1 MIQLHE
7 IYEVIPIVLIAF
19 AACAILLIE
28 AFSKESKSVVYG
40 FSIISIMGA
49 IATSFLSLNKEV
61 IVFNQFLKI
70 SNASIMFSVIILIGV
85 LITVIASKNYLE
97 KENINFGEFYSLVL
111 FSLMGMMLMVFA
123 NDLLIIFIGLELMSV
138 CFYVLAGFLRLRK
151 KSNESALKYFL
162 LGAFITGFILYGI
175 ALIYGITGTT
185 NLTKIFA
192 DNKIFSNY
200 VFIIGYALFLIGFL
214 FKIGVFPFHMWIPD
228 VYDGAPT
235 IVSGMLS
242 TAGKIAAVGTVLP
255 IILTV
260 NIVSFKLIFSVA
272 AVATMMYGNIIALAQ
287 TNIKRLLAYSS
298 IASAGYI
305 FVGVAAMNEFA
316 LKGIAYY
323 LIAYTFM
330 QLGAFIIVSIL
341 EKKDDGSRE
350 YKYVDLDFYKGLG
363 KRNPVLATFLT
374 IFLFSLAGIPPF
386 AGFWGKYYLF
396 YAAIQANLIW
406 LSVIGIL
413 LSLIGVYYYLKITV
427 YMWFSESTEELI
439 AEYEKV
445 PVSRSGI
452 FATSLAVIGTIVFG
466 LDPNLFFRIFKMIAE

>member
-1 MIQLHE
+1 
-7 IYEVIPIVLIAF
+7 VLIAF

-185 NLTKIFA
+185 NLTRIFA

-427 YMWFSESTEELI
+427 YMWFSESTEELM

>member
-1 MIQLHE
+1 
-7 IYEVIPIVLIAF
+7 
-19 AACAILLIE
+19 
-28 AFSKESKSVVYG
+28 
-40 FSIISIMGA
+40 
-49 IATSFLSLNKEV
+49 
-61 IVFNQFLKI
+61 
-70 SNASIMFSVIILIGV
+70 
-85 LITVIASKNYLE
+85 
-97 KENINFGEFYSLVL
+97 
-111 FSLMGMMLMVFA
+111 
-123 NDLLIIFIGLELMSV
+123 
-138 CFYVLAGFLRLRK
+138 
-151 KSNESALKYFL
+151 
-162 LGAFITGFILYGI
+162 
-175 ALIYGITGTT
+175 
-185 NLTKIFA
+185 
-192 DNKIFSNY
+192 
-200 VFIIGYALFLIGFL
+200 
-214 FKIGVFPFHMWIPD
+214 
-228 VYDGAPT
+228 
-235 IVSGMLS
+235 
-242 TAGKIAAVGTVLP
+242 TVLP

-427 YMWFSESTEELI
+427 YMWFSESTEELM

>member
-7 IYEVIPIVLIAF
+7 IYEVIPLVLIAF
-19 AACAILLIE
+19 AACAILVIE
-28 AFSKESKSVVYG
+28 SFSKKGASAVYG
-40 FSIISIMGA
+40 FSIITVIGA
-49 IATSFLSLNKEV
+49 IAASFLSLNKEL
-61 IVFNQFLKI
+61 IIFNQFLRI
-70 SNASIMFSVIILIGV
+70 SNASVMFSVIILAGI
-85 LITVIASKNYLE
+85 LITIIASKNYIE
-97 KENINFGEFYSLVL
+97 KENINFGEYYSLIL
-111 FSLMGMMLMVFA
+111 FSVLGMMLMVFA

-138 CFYVLAGFLRLRK
+138 CFYVLAGFLRLRQ

-175 ALIYGITGTT
+175 ALIYGISGTT
-185 NLTKIFA
+185 NLAEIYNQKKLFT
-192 DNKIFSNY
+192 NY
-200 VFIIGYALFLIGFL
+200 VFIIGFALFLIGFL

-228 VYDGAPT
+228 VYDGSPT
-235 IVSGMLS
+235 TISGMFS
-242 TAGKIAAVGTVLP
+242 TAGKIAAVGTILP
-255 IILTV
+255 IILAL
-260 NIVSFKLIFSVA
+260 NITNFKLIFSIA
-272 AVATMMYGNIIALAQ
+272 AVATMMYGNVIALAQ
-287 TNIKRLLAYSS
+287 SNMKRLLAYSS

-341 EKKDDGSRE
+341 EKKDDGSRD
-350 YKYVDLDFYKGLG
+350 YKNVDLDFYKGLG
-363 KRNPVLATFLT
+363 KRNPIMATFMT

-406 LSVIGIL
+406 LSVIGIM

-427 YMWFSESTEELI
+427 YMWFYESTDLI
-439 AEYEKV
+439 TAGYVKE
-445 PVSRSGI
+445 PVSSSGI
-452 FATSLAVIGTIVFG
+452 FATSLAVIGTVVLG
-466 LDPNLFFRIFKMIAE
+466 MYPNWFFKIFKMIAE

>member
-1 MIQLHE
+1 MIQLRE
-7 IYEVIPIVLIAF
+7 IYEVIPLVLIAF
-19 AACAILLIE
+19 SACVILLIE
-28 AFSKESKSVVYG
+28 AFSKKNQSTVYG
-40 FSIISIMGA
+40 FSIIAVAGA
-49 IATSFLSLNKEV
+49 IAASFLSINKEL
-61 IVFNQFLKI
+61 IIFNQFLRI
-70 SNASIMFSVIILIGV
+70 SNASIMFSVIILTGV
-85 LITVIASKNYLE
+85 LITIIASKNYLE
-97 KENINFGEFYSLVL
+97 KENINFSEYYSLIL
-111 FSLMGMMLMVFA
+111 FSVLGMMLMVSA
-123 NDLLIIFIGLELMSV
+123 NDILIIFIGLELMSV
-138 CFYVLAGFLRLRK
+138 CFYVLAGFLRLRQ

-175 ALIYGITGTT
+175 ALIYGVSGTT
-185 NLTKIFA
+185 NLSEIYL
-192 DNKIFSNY
+192 NKKLFTNY
-200 VFIIGYALFLIGFL
+200 VFIVGFALFMIGFL

-242 TAGKIAAVGTVLP
+242 TAGKIAAVGTILP
-255 IILTV
+255 FILGV
-260 NIVSFKLIFSVA
+260 NIVNFKLIFSVA

-330 QLGAFIIVSIL
+330 QLGAFIIVSLL
-341 EKKDDGSRE
+341 EKRDDGSRD
-350 YKYVDLDFYKGLG
+350 YKNIDIDFYKGLG
-363 KRNPVLATFLT
+363 KRNPLLATFLT

-413 LSLIGVYYYLKITV
+413 LSLVGVYYYLKITV
-427 YMWFSESTEELI
+427 YMWFSDSSEEVMDSYVKEP
-439 AEYEKV
+439 A
-445 PVSRSGI
+445 SGTGI
-452 FATSLAVIGTIVFG
+452 FATSLAVIGTVVLG
-466 LDPNLFFRIFKMIAE
+466 VDPNLFFRLFKLILE